1 MMVDLALNVRTA
13 AAKEYA
19 DREALIEGHGKIVIQ
34 VNKSK
39 RTNHILSGLLA
50 VVAMVSNIVLCF
62 PNLMP
67 DHNQSVTFSIA
78 TSIYFTLVALL
89 LMWSLIN
96 LLLTFRINNLPKEL
110 INELCKIIIFMIYY
124 SIAFSIRA
132 VAVVLVYF
140 DEWPQFNRYW

>member
-78 TSIYFTLVALL
+78 TSIYFTKILQLQD
-89 LMWSLIN
+89 LIF
-96 LLLTFRINNLPKEL
+96 TFESPSFP
-110 INELCKIIIFMIYY
+110 FMILYC
-124 SIAFSIRA
+124 SIKLIIS
-132 VAVVLVYF
+132 
-140 DEWPQFNRYW
+140 P